1 MAESKMV
8 SLALLVFLGA
18 KEDREGVH
26 GGGGGWESG
35 FLYHKSWAETM
46 KWIII
51 IMFSTF
57 GTQMIC
63 VDLRVPIQLEYL
75 KKFGSKVSP
84 SVVDGPVDSHWCV
97 HRWAWHWSND
107 FWKTSA

>member
-1 MAESKMV
+1 MNSSTTVTFASISMAESKMV

-51 IMFSTF
+51 IIFM
-57 GTQMIC
+57 M
-63 VDLRVPIQLEYL
+63 
-75 KKFGSKVSP
+75 K
-84 SVVDGPVDSHWCV
+84 
-97 HRWAWHWSND
+97 
-107 FWKTSA
+107 